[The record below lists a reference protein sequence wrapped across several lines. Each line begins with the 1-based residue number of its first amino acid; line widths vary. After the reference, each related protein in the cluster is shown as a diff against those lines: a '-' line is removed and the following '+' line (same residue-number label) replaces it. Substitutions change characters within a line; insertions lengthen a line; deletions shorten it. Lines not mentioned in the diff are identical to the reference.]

1 MREQMQAAQMN
12 HEGNSDDDII
22 RGVTEVD
29 TVNNQMLLHINQ
41 EQNPYDYSR
50 AGNASNTVSQAQM
63 LSTQDFNQ
71 INTEGQRLML

>member
-29 TVNNQMLLHINQ
+29 TVNN
-41 EQNPYDYSR
+41 
-50 AGNASNTVSQAQM
+50 
-63 LSTQDFNQ
+63 
-71 INTEGQRLML
+71 